1 MAFKGTIPVGT
12 EVTADLTLANSA
24 RGPALLLIA
33 WSAGGSTGEEDSAI
47 VNPGESGSVTVQ
59 PTDASILRVFVD
71 MRSERDQGTMAVP
84 PVTRE
89 EPVTGDTTWVYSVE

>member
-12 EVTADLTLANSA
+12 EVSAELTLANSA
-24 RGPALLLIA
+24 RGPALFLIA

-47 VNPGESGSVTVQ
+47 VNPGETRGVRVL
-59 PTDASILRVFVD
+59 PTEPSLLRVLVD
-71 MRSERDQGTMAVP
+71 MRSQRDQGELTVH
-84 PVTRE
+84 PVTPP